1 MSLIKTIRTITV
13 IISACCLLAFS
24 AHSFPKKKHAIVK
37 EKIDRE
43 AYAHMQTFGYYYGVI
58 MWCNYQSAKDK
69 NFQKRIKGVVAYTN
83 WDLFLVFNN
92 GINDV
97 ESALYVAGVGYT
109 SPYDSFQQQP
119 IPWKN
124 GITGCDTNSLKLA
137 YSKIDEVIPS
147 LINFLLERDNYQDN
161 LNSLLVALQKDKKDD
176 YGSAI
181 QKLKSVSETY
191 GTSGSTIAIDNSSD
205 EETSTTNVSIEPN
218 NSGEMKT
225 VRKQLQDLK
234 DLYDDGLISEDDYN
248 AKKQEILDN
257 L

>member
-1 MSLIKTIRTITV
+1 MLIKISKNITIIF
-13 IISACCLLAFS
+13 ICCLISLTS
-24 AHSFPKKKHAIVK
+24 YSFPKKKHAIVK

-58 MWCNYQSAKDK
+58 MWCNYQSAEDK

-109 SPYDSFQQQP
+109 SVYDSFQQQP
-119 IPWKN
+119 IPWKH

-161 LNSLLVALQKDKKDD
+161 LNSLLAALQKDKKDD

-191 GTSGSTIAIDNSSD
+191 GTSGSTIAIDNSAD
-205 EETSTTNVSIEPN
+205 EESSPTNVSIEQN

-225 VRKQLQDLK
+225 AREQLQELK

-248 AKKQEILDN
+248 AKKQEVLDN

>member
-1 MSLIKTIRTITV
+1 MLSIKHLRNFF
-13 IISACCLLAFS
+13 IISLCIFFALS

-109 SPYDSFQQQP
+109 SVYDSFQQQP
-119 IPWKN
+119 IPWKH
-124 GITGCDTNSLKLA
+124 GIKGCDTSSLNLA

-161 LNSLLVALQKDKKDD
+161 LNSLLTALQKDKKDD

-191 GTSGSTIAIDNSSD
+191 GTSGSTIAIDNSAD
-205 EETSTTNVSIEPN
+205 EESSPTNVSIEQN
-218 NSGEMKT
+218 NSGEVKT
-225 VRKQLQDLK
+225 AREQLQELK

-248 AKKQEILDN
+248 AKKQEVLDN

>member
-1 MSLIKTIRTITV
+1 MLIKISKNITIIF
-13 IISACCLLAFS
+13 ICCLISLTS
-24 AHSFPKKKHAIVK
+24 YSFPKKKHAIVK

-109 SPYDSFQQQP
+109 SVYDSFQQQP
-119 IPWKN
+119 IPWKH

-161 LNSLLVALQKDKKDD
+161 LNSLLAALQKDKKDD

-191 GTSGSTIAIDNSSD
+191 GTSGSTIAIDNSAD
-205 EETSTTNVSIEPN
+205 EESSPTNVSIEQN

-225 VRKQLQDLK
+225 AREQLQEPK